1 MSKGIVAKFVRLLRG
16 RAILWA
22 SIAVA
27 IAAYSVIP
35 QHHRFPSRLLLAWD
49 IGTFFYLVIVAVT
62 LYRSTVTD
70 IRRHAPIYDE
80 GRFGILVLVLVAV
93 TASFVAIVMELAS
106 ARANGKTDALA
117 LILAGA
123 TVVLSW
129 TFTHVMFAVHYAH
142 EFYGKHETGERR
154 GLEFPEN
161 RRTRLPRLPLFRIR
175 HRLRYCDGR
184 RQHYEPPHPKNR
196 ARARRFV
203 VCIQYR
209 HPRAHDQHRGR
220 PHPKLTASPGSRTVS
235 PTYRHSPR

>member
-142 EFYGKHETGERR
+142 EFYGKRETGERR

-161 RRTRLPRLPLFRIR
+161 PEPDYLDFLYFAFVIGCATATADVNITSRRIR
-175 HRLRYCDGR
+175 KIALVHGVLSFAF
-184 RQHYEPPHPKNR
+184 NT
-196 ARARRFV
+196 AILA
-203 VCIQYR
+203 
-209 HPRAHDQHRGR
+209 
-220 PHPKLTASPGSRTVS
+220 LTINIAAGLIPN
-235 PTYRHSPR
+235 

>member
-1 MSKGIVAKFVRLLRG
+1 MSKGVVAKITTVLRA
-16 RAILWA
+16 RKVLWA

-27 IAAYSVIP
+27 LAVYSITP
-35 QHHRFPSRLLLAWD
+35 DTHRFPSRLLLSWD
-49 IGTFFYLVIVAVT
+49 VGTFFYLAVVAIT

-70 IRRHAPIYDE
+70 IRRHAPVYDE

-106 ARANGKTDALA
+106 ARANGKTDSLA

-154 GLEFPEN
+154 GLEFPGNPEPDYLDFLYFAFVIGCATATADVN
-161 RRTRLPRLPLFRIR
+161 ITSRRIR
-175 HRLRYCDGR
+175 KIALVHGVLSFAY
-184 RQHYEPPHPKNR
+184 NT
-196 ARARRFV
+196 AILA
-203 VCIQYR
+203 
-209 HPRAHDQHRGR
+209 
-220 PHPKLTASPGSRTVS
+220 LTINIAAGLIPA
-235 PTYRHSPR
+235 